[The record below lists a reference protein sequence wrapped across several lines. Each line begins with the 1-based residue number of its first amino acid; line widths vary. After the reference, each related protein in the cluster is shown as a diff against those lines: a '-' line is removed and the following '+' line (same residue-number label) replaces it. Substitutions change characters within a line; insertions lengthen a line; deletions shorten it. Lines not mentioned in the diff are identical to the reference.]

1 MLNVKG
7 RNMASS
13 DKASI
18 QPFAFAP
25 AISAGF
31 GLFLVVGSIAVS
43 ATSFQAFFSLGGLII
58 VVGGVV
64 AVAFMSFQ
72 TGDVAT
78 ALHSITT
85 MLRQPGKTHED
96 LRSDI
101 RCIMEWSRLVNE
113 RGTRGLESKIDMNC
127 ASDSFINYGL
137 NMVPSDYTPDDVRAM
152 MSTAAD
158 ASYERDC
165 VPVEVLGAM
174 ASHAPAFGMVGTL
187 IGMVTMLGNLSDST
201 TSIGSTL
208 AVAFL
213 STLYGVLSA
222 RLIYMPAAT
231 KLQQDV
237 DSRRFRHQMIT
248 EGMVMLAAN
257 KSPMYIQDRLN
268 GFLRPDFRDYFDATA
283 KDTEAIG
290 LVRAIGAADAHEMW
304 GRHGAKVRYLKAANA

>member
-7 RNMASS
+7 RNMESS
-13 DKASI
+13 DRASI

-25 AISAGF
+25 AIGAAF
-31 GLFLVVGSIAVS
+31 GLFLVLGSIAVS

-72 TGDVAT
+72 TGDVAK

-85 MLRQPGKTHED
+85 ILRQPVQAHED
-96 LRSDI
+96 LRGDM
-101 RCIMEWSRLVNE
+101 RCIMEWAHLVNE
-113 RGTRGLESKIDMNC
+113 KGTRGLESKIDRSR
-127 ASDSFINYGL
+127 ASDPFINYGL
-137 NMVPSDYTPDDVRAM
+137 NMVLSDYSPDDVRAM

-158 ASYERDC
+158 VSCERDC

-187 IGMVTMLGNLSDST
+187 IGMVTMLGSLSDST

-231 KLQQDV
+231 RLQQDV
-237 DSRRFRHQMIT
+237 DSRRFRHQLIA
-248 EGMVMLAAN
+248 EGMVMLASN
-257 KSPMYIQDRLN
+257 RSPMYIQDRLN
-268 GFLRPDFRDYFDATA
+268 GFLRPGFRDYFDTTA
-283 KDTEAIG
+283 KNTDAIG
-290 LVRAIGAADAHEMW
+290 KVRAMGIADANEMW
-304 GRHGAKVRYLKAANA
+304 SGSAKIRYLKAANA